1 MFVVKKLPLRI
12 LLVVLIQCFSYI
24 LTLGSFSLCFLIQL
38 SFSSSVHF
46 FLTPCT
52 AFFSSFL
59 FFFLS
64 LGFIYSMSFCL
75 VLPPCISFHI
85 FRRAFLTHLLSL
97 ALYPSDL
104 LHQKKNVLYFFLS
117 LTKSIIF
124 VSLPAHYLHASLLGK
139 ISRV

>member
-38 SFSSSVHF
+38 SFSSSIHF
-46 FLTPCT
+46 FLTSCT
-52 AFFSSFL
+52 FLCFL

-64 LGFIYSMSFCL
+64 LGFIYSMPFCF